1 LQKYATK
8 PYKEITNNINN
19 NNLFALS
26 INIKTVIFHTA
37 TIAKTKIKTLKNET
51 VNISDA
57 EKYVPKKAHKI
68 RINA

>member
-1 LQKYATK
+1 
-8 PYKEITNNINN
+8 
-19 NNLFALS
+19 LS